1 MKKIILLASVV
12 LFAALTSTAQNN
24 LDKSFTGIKKI
35 KMNIASGDCKIQKGT
50 TSGVSVSLKH
60 SYDNGFEPTVEQEG
74 DRLII
79 KENFRNRSMNGEA
92 RWTLTVPDGIDVSF
106 HAGSSNLDISGLS
119 LTLDATTGSG
129 NLTFADLKG
138 DIRATTGSGE
148 VELENFDGEINTST
162 GSGNTRVSKS
172 KGDITITCGSGNVR
186 VLDSQAI
193 FSASTGSGNISAR
206 NVSINGS
213 SRFTS
218 GSGDSELTLSS
229 TPQYDLSVSSGSGN
243 AELNFN
249 GNEIKGQI
257 VMKASKKNGSISAPF
272 DFDQTEEIEN
282 GNNGDWNNTV
292 IKKTVKKGN
301 GTQKISVSTGS
312 GKAILKN
319 KS

>member
-12 LFAALTSTAQNN
+12 LFTTLASTAQNN

-35 KMNIASGDCKIQKGT
+35 KMTIASGDCIIKKGA
-50 TSGVSVSLKH
+50 SAGVNVSLKH
-60 SYDNGFEPTVEQEG
+60 SYSEGFEPTIEQEG
-74 DRLII
+74 DRLIL
-79 KENFRNRSMNGEA
+79 KETFRNRSMSGDA
-92 RWTLTVPDGIDVSF
+92 TWTLTIPDGIDVSF

-119 LTLDATTGSG
+119 LNLDATTGSG
-129 NLTFADLKG
+129 NLTFADVKG

-148 VELENFDGEINTST
+148 VEFENFDGEISTTT

-172 KGDITITCGSGNVR
+172 KGDITVSCGSGNVR

-193 FSASTGSGNISAR
+193 FSASTGSGNISGR

-213 SRFTS
+213 SRFSS
-218 GSGDSELTLSS
+218 GSGDSELILASS
-229 TPQYDLSVSSGSGN
+229 PQYNLSVSSGSGN
-243 AELNFN
+243 AKLDFN
-249 GNEIKGQI
+249 GNEIKGEI
-257 VMKASKKNGSISAPF
+257 VMKASKRNGSISAPF

-282 GNNGDWNNTV
+282 GNNSDRDNIV
-292 IKKTVKKGN
+292 IRKTAKKGN

-312 GKAILKN
+312 GNAILKG